1 MVFVLLLNYEPLLQS
16 LIHCLNHFT
25 CFTSTLRSS
34 HSYSRKNCI
43 PYYYF
48 FSIYM
53 LNIEL
58 LIWLSFGLRSWFK
71 SFRIFT
77 IHRVCDFNIWIS
89 FLRFKY
95 SVLYIVQLIWIPYF
109 LSCGPRRKTHNAG
122 FGQVRRAPPSHR
134 GKFITYLSSSWFTY
148 RLAYVVNK

>member
-1 MVFVLLLNYEPLLQS
+1 MNP
-16 LIHCLNHFT
+16 
-25 CFTSTLRSS
+25 
-34 HSYSRKNCI
+34 SYSPWFTVWTILHVLHLHWDPLIVIAEKI
-43 PYYYF
+43 VSHIIIF

-71 SFRIFT
+71 SYRIFT
-77 IHRVCDFNIWIS
+77 IHRVCDFNIGIS

-122 FGQVRRAPPSHR
+122 FGQVRRAPPPTAVNSSPTCPRR
-134 GKFITYLSSSWFTY
+134 GSLID
-148 RLAYVVNK
+148 